1 MMVSAL
7 VLVEVTA
14 GITEASMTYSPS
26 SPRIRN
32 PPTMGALVRSLI
44 CDLDPFELATAALEA
59 AQAGR
64 CYPPLSA

>member
-7 VLVEVTA
+7 VLVEVTV

-32 PPTMGALVRSLI
+32 SSSTTAIAWLPIMQVQ
-44 CDLDPFELATAALEA
+44 LA
-59 AQAGR
+59 
-64 CYPPLSA
+64 